1 KKELDELAAVDSIDK
16 AFAQAVRNA
25 KTPVE
30 IEEANRLRNR
40 ALTNAKFGQHKNL
53 LDLIG
58 AAEGTDKGRG
68 YNETLAYGK
77 FTGGNR
83 NLTDMTLNEIMAL

>member
-1 KKELDELAAVDSIDK
+1 
-16 AFAQAVRNA
+16 
-25 KTPVE
+25 
-30 IEEANRLRNR
+30 NRLRNR

-83 NLTDMTLNEIMAL
+83 NLTAMTLNEIMALQGQMLAHPDNKFNSSALGRFQITR